1 MKWIDDDAAKV
12 VLLDMGLETS
22 DEVIAAMEIDKV
34 KSAQNR
40 ARATPLDDT
49 RIEGIS
55 AAAEKG
61 VPIPKIVVRKEAKGA
76 YVIAGGNHRFAAC
89 ATDRDII
96 PVHVI
101 QCTDAEFET
110 ACRVLNTVVGVG
122 MTKDERLAAA
132 LDDIQR
138 LGITQAMAAGL
149 YGVSRSQIAKAAVDQ
164 DTRRR
169 VAAILPAHVVKQVPK
184 THLRHL
190 GDLSRNDHIL
200 KAACMLISNAKL
212 TVRQLLELTKEAKA
226 KHTEADQLAVFED
239 AVTMHC
245 SERPRVIPRRK
256 KSEFASTL
264 KRIKNLEG
272 VQSWSALEIEASEM
286 DVWIKQ
292 LDEAISIL
300 QRLSKVSG

>member
-22 DEVIAAMEIDKV
+22 DEVISAMDIDKV

-122 MTKDERLAAA
+122 MTKAERLAAA

-138 LGITQAMAAGL
+138 LGITQSMAAGL
-149 YGVSRSQIAKAAVDQ
+149 YGVSKKQVSEAAIEQ

-169 VAAILPAHVVKQVPK
+169 VAAVVPASVAKQVTK
-184 THLRHL
+184 THIKNL
-190 GDLSRNDHIL
+190 GELARNDNIL
-200 KAACMLISNAKL
+200 KAACMLVSKAKL
-212 TVRQLLELTKEAKA
+212 TVSQISDLTKEAKT

-239 AVTMHC
+239 AVTIHC
-245 SERPRVIPRRK
+245 SERPRIIPRRK
-256 KSEFASTL
+256 RSEFASTL

-272 VQSWSALEIEASEM
+272 VQSWSALEIEPREVE
-286 DVWIKQ
+286 VWTKQ
-292 LDEAISIL
+292 VDEAISIL